1 VPLCFAVLRFASL
14 CCAAL
19 RCGRIVLR
27 GTTGVRRYVLNSLAL
42 QGGHAV
48 AVIGYGSTCTATANG
63 TGCTEYA
70 FAPPASSPRQP

>member
-1 VPLCFAVLRFASL
+1 MLHCV
-14 CCAAL
+14 AL
-19 RCGRIVLR
+19 CGRIVLR